1 MDELSDPEKTLHI
14 DSRVLDEAE
23 AAEEPIANLQPDDRE
38 DEDIEQEVPE
48 RKLTKKQQ
56 AEFLRRQVDTVGQMG
71 KPGAQIQSVVSVGM
85 LSEGWDAKTVT
96 HIMGLRAFTSQLLC
110 EQVVGRG
117 LRRTAYELNAEGL
130 FDPEYV
136 NIFGVP
142 FTFLPHESEEGAIP
156 APPKPKTAIEPDP
169 AKVACEITWPNVI
182 RIDHVFRPRL
192 SLDWSKVRNLE
203 LNASQTAK
211 VAELAPVLEGKPDVS
226 RLAQIDLERLAR
238 EFRTQK
244 IIFEAARD
252 VYEQMQK
259 DWTGSKEALLAQLFR
274 LVEEFIRSDKITVL
288 PALFNQDDLKRRL
301 IITLNMTKVV
311 QHIWEAIRFENAEKL
326 EPVFDRDRPI
336 RSTGDMGTWY
346 TGKPCERSNRS
357 HINFSVYDSA
367 WEASEAFELDCN
379 PDVVAWVK
387 NDHLNFEILYVYRGV
402 VRKYRPDFLVRF
414 KSGNFLVLETK
425 GKDTEQDRRKR
436 EFLAEWANAVNAHGG
451 FGHWSWDV
459 SLNPGDIKDVL
470 ARHSSA
476 MKPIKSCSQAGS

>member
-1 MDELSDPEKTLHI
+1 
-14 DSRVLDEAE
+14 
-23 AAEEPIANLQPDDRE
+23 
-38 DEDIEQEVPE
+38 
-48 RKLTKKQQ
+48 
-56 AEFLRRQVDTVGQMG
+56 
-71 KPGAQIQSVVSVGM
+71 M

-117 LRRTAYELNAEGL
+117 LRRTAYELNSEGV

-142 FTFLPHESEEGAIP
+142 FTFLPHESEEGAISS
-156 APPKPKTAIEPDP
+156 PPKPKTAIEPDP
-169 AKVACEITWPNVI
+169 AKVSREISWPNVV
-182 RIDHVFRPRL
+182 RIDHVYRPQL
-192 SLDWSKVRNLE
+192 TLDWQKVRPLE
-203 LNASQTAK
+203 LNASLTAK
-211 VAELAPVLEGKPDVS
+211 LAELAPVLEGKPDVTQ
-226 RLAQIDLERLAR
+226 LAQIDLERLAR

-259 DWTGSKEALLAQLFR
+259 DWKGSKESLLAQLFR
-274 LVEEFIRSDKITVL
+274 LVEEFIRSDKLTIL

-311 QHIWEAIRFENAEKL
+311 QHIWEGIRFENAEKL

-346 TGKPCERSNRS
+346 TGKPCERNARS

-367 WEASEAFELDCN
+367 WEASEAFELDRN
-379 PDVVAWVK
+379 ADIDAWVK
-387 NDHLNFEILYVYRGV
+387 NDHLGFEILYVYRGV

-414 KSGNFLVLETK
+414 KSGNYLVLETK

-436 EFLAEWANAVNAHGG
+436 EFLGEWTNAVNTHGG
-451 FGHWSWDV
+451 FGQWSWDV
-459 SLNPGDIKDVL
+459 SLNPGDIKDIL
-470 ARHSSA
+470 ARHARVRPSA
-476 MKPIKSCSQAGS
+476 DKAADESQSQPRSAAIRS